1 MVNKKSSL
9 SYTERT
15 RIEFLTSHLR
25 SSSRPSVKTKY
36 ENELAQILEGKDL
49 TRGDLALAAYYL
61 NNSGTDADSAEL
73 SQSFAQAFRETP
85 AQ

>member
-1 MVNKKSSL
+1 MATKKSSL

-25 SSSRPSVKTKY
+25 SSARPSVKAKY
-36 ENELAQILEGKDL
+36 EDELAQILEGKEL
-49 TRGDLALAAYYL
+49 TRSDYALAAYYL
-61 NNSGTDADSAEL
+61 NNSGTDAESVEL
-73 SQSFAQAFRETP
+73 SQSFAQAFRDTP

>member
-1 MVNKKSSL
+1 MATKKSSL

-25 SSSRPSVKTKY
+25 SSSRPSVKAKY
-36 ENELAQILEGKDL
+36 VDELAQILDGKEL
-49 TRGDLALAAYYL
+49 TRGDMALASYYL
-61 NNSGTDADSAEL
+61 GNSGTDAESVEL
-73 SQSFAQAFRETP
+73 SQSFAQAYRETP